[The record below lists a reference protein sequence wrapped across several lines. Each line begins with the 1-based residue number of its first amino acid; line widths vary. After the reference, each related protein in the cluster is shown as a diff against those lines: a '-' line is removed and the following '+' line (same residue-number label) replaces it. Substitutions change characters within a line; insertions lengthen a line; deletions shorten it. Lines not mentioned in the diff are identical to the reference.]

1 MFQLIYDPSL
11 ILSCMASKEHMY
23 DDVRKVFRD
32 VSAKHLDWPEAIW
45 DAWVS
50 FEQLHGTVEELENA
64 LAHVER
70 AQTQV
75 NARRA
80 KVSMIR
86 VQVLVTCADLK
97 LCRRQRRRNWRQ
109 HNSSPRRKP
118 PLFPQRKRP
127 SP

>member
-1 MFQLIYDPSL
+1 
-11 ILSCMASKEHMY
+11 MY

-80 KVSMIR
+80 KVSIIR
-86 VQVLVTCADLK
+86 VQLPITCVYFK

-109 HNSSPRRKP
+109 HKSSLRRKP

-127 SP
+127 SQSRRNLPRRL

>member
-1 MFQLIYDPSL
+1 
-11 ILSCMASKEHMY
+11 MASKEHMY

-64 LAHVER
+64 LAQIER

-80 KVSMIR
+80 KVSFIR
-86 VQVLVTCADLK
+86 SQPFIAFAEGTH
-97 LCRRQRRRNWRQ
+97 CRRRRRRSWQQ
-109 HNSSPRRKP
+109 HN
-118 PLFPQRKRP
+118 
-127 SP
+127 

>member
-1 MFQLIYDPSL
+1 
-11 ILSCMASKEHMY
+11 MY

-80 KVSMIR
+80 KVSIVR
-86 VQVLVTCADLK
+86 VQVPIACADFT
-97 LCRRQRRRNWRQ
+97 LCRRQRRRN
-109 HNSSPRRKP
+109 
-118 PLFPQRKRP
+118 
-127 SP
+127 